1 MWTTALGCRHLS
13 AIVAPSKLHLITPLA
28 LSSFSCLSPQSS
40 STHRLIRNSNI
51 LATLFTFAPTRAVE
65 MAEPIQRL
73 KSGFE
78 HFKKEIY
85 EKNPEK
91 FRQLS
96 ESQSPKFLIFA
107 CADSRVCPSVLFNF
121 LPGEAFIIRSIAN
134 IIPPYDKTRYSGTGA
149 AIEYPVVF
157 LKVENIIV
165 IGHSRCGGIKA
176 LLSAQDDGTLGTE
189 FIEDWVK
196 TANPAKQVIKEA
208 HSHLSFEDQCSKCEK
223 EAVKVYL
230 ENLKTYPFVKEGLEK
245 NTLSLFGGYYDFVN
259 GSFETWD
266 A

>member
-1 MWTTALGCRHLS
+1 MRFS
-13 AIVAPSKLHLITPLA
+13 F
-28 LSSFSCLSPQSS
+28 SSFCFLSRQSS
-40 STHRLIRNSNI
+40 STHRLIRNSTI
-51 LATLFTFAPTRAVE
+51 LATLFTFAPSTAVE
-65 MAEPIQRL
+65 MAGPIQRL

-176 LLSAQDDGTLGTE
+176 LLSVQDDGTLGTE

-196 TANPAKQVIKEA
+196 TANPAKEVIKEV